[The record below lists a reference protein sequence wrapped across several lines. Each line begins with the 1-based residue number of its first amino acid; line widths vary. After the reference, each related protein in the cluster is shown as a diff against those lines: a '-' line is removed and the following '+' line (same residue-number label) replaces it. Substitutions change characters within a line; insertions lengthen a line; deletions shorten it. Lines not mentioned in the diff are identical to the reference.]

1 MKPNI
6 WRYLGVGLPVAQP
19 NLRVLHL
26 APVEELDSAAE
37 AVEAFQAG
45 FDPNTDA
52 APPREPP
59 IV

>member
-1 MKPNI
+1 
-6 WRYLGVGLPVAQP
+6 
-19 NLRVLHL
+19 VLFHL
-26 APVEELDSAAE
+26 ARVEELDSAAE
-37 AVEAFQAG
+37 AVEAFQAE